1 MLRRNVTDGHVQRI
15 RSCSER
21 SLTLATR
28 VAAGRI
34 VPSVAS
40 ASCNQQG
47 RGSNAPS
54 QQFWRGACG
63 RLAAAIEGTDG
74 RGGGRRGICRRA
86 RRSHTV
92 SACAAAGQAVPRSGM
107 HGVYQEL
114 TCCTIAGERCSR
126 CTRGQLTRAKVLR
139 RTVSGGHLQ
148 RTRSWSER
156 SLTLATRVPAG
167 RFVPS
172 VARTS

>member
-1 MLRRNVTDGHVQRI
+1 MHGLCQELTCCTIAGERCSRCTRGQLTRANVLRRNVSGGHLQRT

-28 VAAGRI
+28 VAAGLV

-40 ASCNQQG
+40 ASYDQQG

-74 RGGGRRGICRRA
+74 GGGGRRGICRRA

-107 HGVYQEL
+107 HGVCQEL
-114 TCCTIAGERCSR
+114 TC
-126 CTRGQLTRAKVLR
+126 
-139 RTVSGGHLQ
+139 
-148 RTRSWSER
+148 
-156 SLTLATRVPAG
+156 
-167 RFVPS
+167 
-172 VARTS
+172 